1 MKKRMI
7 RFCCGVMA
15 AGLLLSG
22 IPVPAMSG
30 NMQKVAVSVLAE
42 DAVIVTD
49 YDEFA
54 NALSSG
60 KKNIVVEGSF
70 TIRDDKLTE
79 TDGSIKGQMKPV
91 QIPGGTTI
99 TGNGTGSITC
109 SHPIQIMGDDV
120 EIRDIQL
127 VFNSSNGLGSV
138 PHREIFLAGHSLVLN
153 NVSTYLAG
161 PDKPN
166 PIVGTEK
173 ELLPTVYA
181 GGYHSNTAVGTNAS
195 LTVTNENNK
204 TMFQDIYLGHEAS
217 AGQRTAYT
225 GSAKLELDADAKI
238 RGTVSAENTS
248 LASLD
253 FLGDQK
259 GYDEITLSEI
269 KGNDKTVMTVKNCA
283 VLGVVTTGVK
293 DILLDAGG
301 RLQPKDGTAQL
312 NNITLK
318 NGGCLDLTQVLD
330 ALVKGSFT
338 GSDDNAARGKLV
350 LNKDGYVQIDG
361 QISGVTQF
369 QTVSHVIPGTILSGH
384 AYIASENGTAGSFVL
399 SDTAIKNNY
408 SLIRKNGT
416 WTPYINY
423 VPVERELGSIEVKS
437 YPKNVVIN
445 HIPTNMEDKTGDSP
459 YLNVI
464 WKDQDGEAYTFDDV
478 VNYESFYDNMVLIRS
493 DYWNSDDEEI
503 QQKTDWINPIRL
515 DVDENEP
522 DHYYLIAYGKV
533 QTGKYTL
540 LFCLEPIE
548 RHPDTVAD
556 VKALKDTVLAEKEII
571 FTDEPGVS
579 HQHVAGEPV
588 KENEI
593 AATCT
598 QKGSYDKVV
607 YCKDKGCGEELSR
620 ENITVPASGH
630 KKGEPVTENR
640 VEAKVGVDGSYDKVV
655 YCTRCKEEL
664 SREKVVIPAL
674 KEPDKEEPTEKPTE
688 KPTETPTEKPTE
700 KPTETPTETP
710 TEKPVHKHSYVLKKT
725 TEATCMKEGEKI
737 YSCACGD
744 SYTEKI
750 AKKSH
755 TPEKKLT
762 PAKPGS
768 NGKNVTICSVCKTVL
783 KQDTIYA
790 PKTLKLSKE
799 RYVYDGKVKKPG
811 IKVTDSKGKVIS
823 GSAYKISYQNSKN
836 VGKATVTVK
845 FRGNY
850 TGTLKKT
857 FEICPKGTSISNVKA
872 GKKSFSVKW
881 KKQTSQTS
889 GYEIAYATDTSFSKK
904 KTKTVVIKSNKTI
917 SKEIKGLKPG
927 KKYYVKVRTYKEIKS
942 GTKKVKIYSDWSN
955 TKTVRIK
962 K

>member
-30 NMQKVAVSVLAE
+30 NMQQVAVSVLAE

-579 HQHVAGEPV
+579 HQHVEGEPV

-607 YCKDKGCGEELSR
+607 YCKDKDCGEELSR

-640 VEAKVGVDGSYDKVV
+640 VEAKVGVEGSYEKVM
-655 YCTRCKEEL
+655 YCTTCHEEL
-664 SREKVVIPAL
+664 SREKIVIPAL
-674 KEPDKEEPTEKPTE
+674 KEPDTEEPG
-688 KPTETPTEKPTE
+688 TETPAPEPDTEEPG
-700 KPTETPTETP
+700 TETPEP
-710 TEKPVHKHSYVLKKT
+710 DTEKPVHKHSYVLKKT

-768 NGKNVTICSVCKTVL
+768 NGKNVTMCSLCKTVL
-783 KQDTIYA
+783 KQVKINA
-790 PKTLKLSKE
+790 PKTVKLSKDH
-799 RYVYDGKVKKPG
+799 YSYDGKAKKPA
-811 IKVTDSKGKVIS
+811 IKVTDNKGKVIS
-823 GSAYKISYQNSKN
+823 GSFYKVSYQNNKK

-845 FRGNY
+845 FQGNY
-850 TGTLKKT
+850 SGILKKT
-857 FEICPKGTSISNVKA
+857 FEICPKGTSISSVKS
-872 GKKSFSVKW
+872 GKKFMTVKW
-881 KKQTSQTS
+881 KKQASQTS
-889 GYEIAYATDTSFSKK
+889 GYEIVYTADASFGKK
-904 KTKTVVIKSNKTI
+904 NTKTAVIKSNKTTV
-917 SKEIKGLKPG
+917 KEIKGLKPG
-927 KKYYVKVRTYKEIKS
+927 KKYYVKVRTYKEVKS
-942 GTKKVKIYSDWSN
+942 GTKKVRIYSDWS
-955 TKTVRIK
+955 KKKAVQIK

>member
-1 MKKRMI
+1 M
-7 RFCCGVMA
+7 
-15 AGLLLSG
+15 
-22 IPVPAMSG
+22 
-30 NMQKVAVSVLAE
+30 
-42 DAVIVTD
+42 
-49 YDEFA
+49 
-54 NALSSG
+54 
-60 KKNIVVEGSF
+60 
-70 TIRDDKLTE
+70 
-79 TDGSIKGQMKPV
+79 
-91 QIPGGTTI
+91 
-99 TGNGTGSITC
+99 
-109 SHPIQIMGDDV
+109 
-120 EIRDIQL
+120 
-127 VFNSSNGLGSV
+127 
-138 PHREIFLAGHSLVLN
+138 
-153 NVSTYLAG
+153 
-161 PDKPN
+161 
-166 PIVGTEK
+166 
-173 ELLPTVYA
+173 
-181 GGYHSNTAVGTNAS
+181 
-195 LTVTNENNK
+195 
-204 TMFQDIYLGHEAS
+204 
-217 AGQRTAYT
+217 
-225 GSAKLELDADAKI
+225 
-238 RGTVSAENTS
+238 
-248 LASLD
+248 
-253 FLGDQK
+253 
-259 GYDEITLSEI
+259 DEISISGI
-269 KGNDKTVMTVKNCA
+269 KGNANTVLTVKNCA
-283 VLGVVTTGVK
+283 VSGVVTTGIK
-293 DILLDAGG
+293 DIVLEAGG
-301 RLQPKDGTAQL
+301 RLQPKDETAQL

-318 NGGCLDLTQVLD
+318 NGGCLDLTKIID
-330 ALVKGSFT
+330 AQVKGNFT
-338 GSDDNAARGKLV
+338 SGGSAAKGKLV
-350 LNKDGYVQIDG
+350 LDQNGYVQING
-361 QISGVTQF
+361 QVSGVTQF
-369 QTVSHVIPGTILSGH
+369 QVGSHAISGNLLNEH
-384 AYIASENGTAGSFVL
+384 TYIIAENGTAGNFVL
-399 SDTAIKNNY
+399 SDKDINNNY
-408 SLIRKNGT
+408 SLVCKNGI
-416 WTPYINY
+416 WTAYRNY
-423 VPVERELGSIEVKS
+423 VPEKRELESIEIKS
-437 YPKNVVIN
+437 CPKNVYTGN
-445 HIPTNMEDKTGDSP
+445 IPADITDKTDDAP
-459 YLNVI
+459 YLDVI
-464 WKDQDGEAYTFDDV
+464 WKDQYGEDYTFDEVANEYDG
-478 VNYESFYDNMVLIRS
+478 YGFYNHMILIRS
-493 DYWNSDDEEI
+493 DDWNSDDEEI
-503 QQKTDWINPIRL
+503 QQKMDWGNPIYL
-515 DVDENEP
+515 DVDKNES
-522 DHYYLIAYGKV
+522 DRYYLIAYGEVK
-533 QTGKYTL
+533 TGKYTL
-540 LFCLEPIE
+540 LLCSEPFDDL
-548 RHPDTVAD
+548 DTVAD

-579 HQHVAGEPV
+579 HQHVEGEPV

-607 YCKDKGCGEELSR
+607 YCKDKDCGEELSR

-640 VEAKVGVDGSYDKVV
+640 VEAKVGVEGSYEKVM
-655 YCTRCKEEL
+655 YCTTCHEEL
-664 SREKVVIPAL
+664 SREKIVIPAL
-674 KEPDKEEPTEKPTE
+674 KEPDTEEPG
-688 KPTETPTEKPTE
+688 TETPAPEPDTEEPG
-700 KPTETPTETP
+700 TETPEP
-710 TEKPVHKHSYVLKKT
+710 DTEKPVHKHSYVLKKT

-845 FRGNY
+845 FQGNY

>member
-1 MKKRMI
+1 MYKRRENEYMKKRMM

-15 AGLLLSG
+15 AGLLFSG
-22 IPVPAMSG
+22 ISSG
-30 NMQKVAVSVLAE
+30 GAEGVIRNHLQWNVTVAAETAVTVSNENEFLSALAQKQKNI
-42 DAVIVTD
+42 IVT
-49 YDEFA
+49 
-54 NALSSG
+54 
-60 KKNIVVEGSF
+60 GSF
-70 TIRDDKLTE
+70 SVTGQTE
-79 TDGSIKGQMKPV
+79 TNGQMIPIE
-91 QIPGGTTI
+91 IPGATVI
-99 TGNGTGSITC
+99 TGNNVGDITFRG
-109 SHPIQIMGDDV
+109 PIQIMGDGV
-120 EIRDIQL
+120 VIRDIQIG
-127 VFNSSNGLGSV
+127 FSSANTMNSV
-138 PHREIFLAGHSLVLN
+138 PHREIFLAGHSLTLD
-153 NVSTYLAG
+153 NVKTYLPGGGGSGLGGFA
-161 PDKPN
+161 
-166 PIVGTEK
+166 GTEK

-195 LTVTNENNK
+195 LTVTNANNK

-217 AGQRTAYT
+217 AGQRTVYT

-238 RGTVSAENTS
+238 RGTISAENTS

-301 RLQPKDGTAQL
+301 RLQPKDETAQL
-312 NNITLK
+312 NNVTLK

-338 GSDDNAARGKLV
+338 GSNDAASRGKLV
-350 LNKDGYVQIDG
+350 LNKDGHVQIDG

-408 SLIRKNGT
+408 SLIHKNGT

-445 HIPTNMEDKTGDSP
+445 YIPTNMEDKTGDRP

-478 VNYESFYDNMVLIRS
+478 VNNESFYDNMVLIRS

-548 RHPDTVAD
+548 GQLDTVAD
-556 VKALKDTVLAEKEII
+556 VKAAVKDIVKAEIEIN
-571 FTDEPGVS
+571 FTDQDIEPMP
-579 HQHVAGEPV
+579 HVHTEGKPV
-588 KENEI
+588 VEN
-593 AATCT
+593 
-598 QKGSYDKVV
+598 
-607 YCKDKGCGEELSR
+607 L
-620 ENITVPASGH
+620 
-630 KKGEPVTENR
+630 
-640 VEAKVGVDGSYDKVV
+640 VEAKAGVEGSYDKVV
-655 YCTRCKEEL
+655 YCTTCHKEL
-664 SREKVVIPAL
+664 SREKVMIPAL
-674 KEPDKEEPTEKPTE
+674 PEPDTEKPGTEVPEPDTE
-688 KPTETPTEKPTE
+688 KPQPE
-700 KPTETPTETP
+700 
-710 TEKPVHKHSYVLKKT
+710 HKHSYVLQKT
-725 TEATCMKEGEKI
+725 TESTCMAEGEKI

-744 SYTEKI
+744 VYTEKI
-750 AKKSH
+750 AKKTH
-755 TPEKKLT
+755 TPEKNLT
-762 PAKPGS
+762 PAEPGS
-768 NGKNVTICSVCKTVL
+768 DGKIVTKCSVCNTVL
-783 KQDTIYA
+783 QQETINA
-790 PKTLKLSKE
+790 PKTIKLSKA
-799 RYVYDGKVKKPG
+799 RYIYDGKSKKPVVNV
-811 IKVTDSKGKVIS
+811 IDNKGQVIS
-823 GSAYKISYQNSKN
+823 GDFYKISYQKN
-836 VGKATVTVK
+836 KKIGKATVTVR
-845 FRGNY
+845 FQGNY
-850 TGTLKKT
+850 TGTLKGT
-857 FEICPKGTSISNVKA
+857 FEICPKGTSVTNIKSGEKA
-872 GKKSFSVKW
+872 FSLKW

-889 GYEIAYATDTSFSKK
+889 GYEIAYAADASFRKK
-904 KTKTVVIKSNKTI
+904 STKTVVLKSNKTT
-917 SKEIKGLKPG
+917 SKEVKGLKPG
-927 KKYYVKVRTYKEIKS
+927 KKYYVKVRTYKEVKS
-942 GTKKVKIYSDWSN
+942 GSKKVKIYSDWSK
-955 TKTVRIK
+955 TKSVRIK

>member
-1 MKKRMI
+1 MKKRMM

-15 AGLLLSG
+15 AGLLISSLPFPVISGRRANTLS
-22 IPVPAMSG
+22 A
-30 NMQKVAVSVLAE
+30 AVTVLAE
-42 DAVIVTD
+42 DATIVTN
-49 YDEFA
+49 YNEFA
-54 NALSSG
+54 NALNSG

-70 TIRDDKLTE
+70 TIRDNNLTE
-79 TDGSIKGQMKPV
+79 TDGSLKGQMKPV
-91 QIPGGTTI
+91 QIPGGTII

-109 SHPIQIMGDDV
+109 SHPLEIMGDDV

-127 VFNSSNGLGSV
+127 VFNSSDALGSV
-138 PHREIFLAGHSLVLN
+138 PHREIFLAGHRLVLN

-161 PDKPN
+161 PDKPD

-181 GGYHSNTAVGTNAS
+181 GGYHSNTTVGTDAS
-195 LTVTNENNK
+195 LTVTNANNK

-238 RGTVSAENTS
+238 RGIISAENTS

-253 FLGDQK
+253 FFGDQK
-259 GYDEITLSEI
+259 GYDAVTLSEL

-293 DILLDAGG
+293 DIVLDAGG
-301 RLQPKDGTAQL
+301 RLQPKDETAQL
-312 NNITLK
+312 NNVTLK
-318 NGGCLDLTQVLD
+318 NGGCLDLTQVMH
-330 ALVKGSFT
+330 ALVKGSFI
-338 GSDDNAARGKLV
+338 GSDDAASRGKLV
-350 LNKDGYVQIDG
+350 LNKDGYVQING

-408 SLIRKNGT
+408 SLIHKNGT

-548 RHPDTVAD
+548 GQHDTVAD
-556 VKALKDTVLAEKEII
+556 VKLNTVADVKAAVKDIVKAEIEIN
-571 FTDEPGVS
+571 FTDRDIEPMP
-579 HQHVAGEPV
+579 HVHTAGKSV
-588 KENEI
+588 VEN
-593 AATCT
+593 
-598 QKGSYDKVV
+598 
-607 YCKDKGCGEELSR
+607 L
-620 ENITVPASGH
+620 
-630 KKGEPVTENR
+630 
-640 VEAKVGVDGSYDKVV
+640 VEAKAGVEGSYDKVV
-655 YCTRCKEEL
+655 YCTTCHKEL
-664 SREKVVIPAL
+664 SREKVMIPAL
-674 KEPDKEEPTEKPTE
+674 PEPDTEKPGTEVPEPDTE
-688 KPTETPTEKPTE
+688 KPGTEVPEPDTEKPGTEMPEPDIE
-700 KPTETPTETP
+700 KPQPE
-710 TEKPVHKHSYVLKKT
+710 HKHSYVLQKT
-725 TEATCMKEGEKI
+725 TESTCMAEGEKI

-744 SYTEKI
+744 VYTEKI
-750 AKKSH
+750 AKKTH
-755 TPEKKLT
+755 TPEKNLT
-762 PAKPGS
+762 PAEPGS
-768 NGKNVTICSVCKTVL
+768 DGKIVTKCSVCNTVL
-783 KQDTIYA
+783 QQETINA
-790 PKTLKLSKE
+790 PKTIKLSKA
-799 RYVYDGKVKKPG
+799 RYIYDGKSKKPVVNV
-811 IKVTDSKGKVIS
+811 IDNKGQVIS
-823 GSAYKISYQNSKN
+823 GSFYKISYQNNKKI
-836 VGKATVTVK
+836 GKATVTVR
-845 FRGNY
+845 FQGNY
-850 TGTLKKT
+850 TGTLKGT
-857 FEICPKGTSISNVKA
+857 FEICPKGTSVTNIKSGEKA
-872 GKKSFSVKW
+872 FSLKW
-881 KKQTSQTS
+881 KKQMSQTS
-889 GYEIAYATDTSFSKK
+889 GYEIAYATHASFRKRSI
-904 KTKTVVIKSNKTI
+904 KTVVIKSNKTT
-917 SKEIKGLKPG
+917 SKEVKGLKPG
-927 KKYYVKVRTYKEIKS
+927 KKYYVKVRTYKEVKS
-942 GTKKVKIYSDWSN
+942 GSKKVKIYSDWSK
-955 TKTVRIK
+955 TKSVRIK

>member
-1 MKKRMI
+1 MKKRMM

-15 AGLLLSG
+15 AGLLFSG
-22 IPVPAMSG
+22 ISSG
-30 NMQKVAVSVLAE
+30 GAEGVIRNHLLWNVTVAAETAVTVSNENEFLSALAQKQKNI
-42 DAVIVTD
+42 IVT
-49 YDEFA
+49 
-54 NALSSG
+54 
-60 KKNIVVEGSF
+60 GSF
-70 TIRDDKLTE
+70 SVTGQTE
-79 TDGSIKGQMKPV
+79 TNGQMIPIE
-91 QIPGGTTI
+91 IPGATVI
-99 TGNGTGSITC
+99 TGNNVGDITFRG
-109 SHPIQIMGDDV
+109 PIQIMGDGV
-120 EIRDIQL
+120 VIRDIQIG
-127 VFNSSNGLGSV
+127 FSSANTMNSV
-138 PHREIFLAGHSLVLN
+138 PHREIFLVGHSLTLD
-153 NVSTYLAG
+153 NVKTYLPGGGDAG
-161 PDKPN
+161 LGGFA
-166 PIVGTEK
+166 GTEK

-195 LTVTNENNK
+195 LTVTNANNK

-338 GSDDNAARGKLV
+338 GSDDAAARGKLV

-408 SLIRKNGT
+408 SLIHKNGT

-478 VNYESFYDNMVLIRS
+478 VNNESFYDNMVLIRS

-548 RHPDTVAD
+548 GQLDTVAD
-556 VKALKDTVLAEKEII
+556 VKAAVKDIVKAEIEIN
-571 FTDEPGVS
+571 FTDQDIEPMP
-579 HQHVAGEPV
+579 HVHTEGKPV
-588 KENEI
+588 VEN
-593 AATCT
+593 
-598 QKGSYDKVV
+598 
-607 YCKDKGCGEELSR
+607 L
-620 ENITVPASGH
+620 
-630 KKGEPVTENR
+630 
-640 VEAKVGVDGSYDKVV
+640 VEAKAGVEGSYDKVV
-655 YCTRCKEEL
+655 YCTTCHKEL
-664 SREKVVIPAL
+664 SREKVMIPAL
-674 KEPDKEEPTEKPTE
+674 PEPDTEKPGTEVPEPDTE
-688 KPTETPTEKPTE
+688 KPGTEVPEPDTEKPGTEVPEPDTE
-700 KPTETPTETP
+700 KPGTEVPEP
-710 TEKPVHKHSYVLKKT
+710 DTEKPGTEMPEPDTEKPQPEHKHSYVLQKT
-725 TEATCMKEGEKI
+725 TESTCMAEGEKI

-744 SYTEKI
+744 VHTEKI
-750 AKKSH
+750 AKKTH
-755 TPEKKLT
+755 TPEKNLT
-762 PAKPGS
+762 PAEPGS
-768 NGKNVTICSVCKTVL
+768 DGKIVTKCSVCNTVL
-783 KQDTIYA
+783 QQETINA
-790 PKTLKLSKE
+790 PKTIKLSKA
-799 RYVYDGKVKKPG
+799 RYIYDGKSKKPVVNV
-811 IKVTDSKGKVIS
+811 IDNKGQVIS
-823 GSAYKISYQNSKN
+823 GDFYKISYQKN
-836 VGKATVTVK
+836 KKIGKATVTVR
-845 FRGNY
+845 FQGNY
-850 TGTLKKT
+850 TGTLKGT
-857 FEICPKGTSISNVKA
+857 FEICPKGTSVTNIKSGEKA
-872 GKKSFSVKW
+872 FSLKW

-889 GYEIAYATDTSFSKK
+889 GYEIAYAADASFRKK
-904 KTKTVVIKSNKTI
+904 STKTVVLKSNKTT
-917 SKEIKGLKPG
+917 SKEVKGLKPG
-927 KKYYVKVRTYKEIKS
+927 KKYYVKVRTYKEVKS
-942 GTKKVKIYSDWSN
+942 GSKKVKIYSDWSK
-955 TKTVRIK
+955 TKSVRIK